1 MSPLFEN
8 AVIISIVI
16 AILFFG
22 YHVAMFLIHKEAKTI
37 ATKMQVK
44 PVVSSQLVDKIPS
57 NSDGGG
63 GENSH
68 STTPVPSDPQHK
80 SESSATFTTELR
92 NPENSFSKHEVVPGG
107 DSGPTIDA
115 QNEGAVMNGVSA
127 WNGDSAQPFSSVDE
141 I

>member
-37 ATKMQVK
+37 ATKMQAK

-57 NSDGGG
+57 NNGSS
-63 GENSH
+63 NSEKSP
-68 STTPVPSDPQHK
+68 STPSPSDPHHK
-80 SESSATFTTELR
+80 SEGSATFTTELR

-115 QNEGAVMNGVSA
+115 QNEGDVMNGVSA
-127 WNGDSAQPFSSVDE
+127 WNGDSTQPFSSVDA